1 MSSSATPMHSLAC
14 ERHSFSAPGF
24 VRSRDAGSLHQQG
37 RAPKLLA
44 GLAPALLLTQAELA
58 AGREKLRNKLNELE
72 AACEGEDANFIDV
85 LLQRPYDERGA
96 R

>member
-1 MSSSATPMHSLAC
+1 
-14 ERHSFSAPGF
+14 
-24 VRSRDAGSLHQQG
+24 
-37 RAPKLLA
+37 LA